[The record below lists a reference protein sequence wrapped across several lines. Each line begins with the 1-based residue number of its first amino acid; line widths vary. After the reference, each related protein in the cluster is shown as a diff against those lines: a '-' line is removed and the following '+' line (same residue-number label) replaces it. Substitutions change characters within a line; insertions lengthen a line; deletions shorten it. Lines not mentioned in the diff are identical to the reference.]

1 MVYCQRTMAL
11 NQADLGSNLDLQSIS
26 LFKTQFL

>member
-1 MVYCQRTMAL
+1 MYCQRTTGL
-11 NQADLGSNLDLQSIS
+11 NQADLGSNLDLKSIS